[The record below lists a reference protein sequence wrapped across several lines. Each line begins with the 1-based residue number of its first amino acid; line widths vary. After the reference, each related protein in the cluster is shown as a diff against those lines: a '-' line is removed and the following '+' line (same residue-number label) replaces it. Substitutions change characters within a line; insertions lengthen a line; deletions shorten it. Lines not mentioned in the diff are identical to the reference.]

1 MSSMQY
7 ALDMGAKAL
16 QALEEYVGH
25 RYTLGKMDFIAIDD
39 FLMGA
44 MVRRRICY
52 TTRHVRWTSWC
63 YVCSLLQTIISQSLL
78 QENWGLVSFK

>member
-1 MSSMQY
+1 MTQFNPSEFSVYSSRKAMSSMQY

-52 TTRHVRWTSWC
+52 TTRHVR
-63 YVCSLLQTIISQSLL
+63 
-78 QENWGLVSFK
+78 